1 VPVNSLIER
10 LGAMQFTWR
19 DSIDI
24 VLVAIILYNIL
35 ALIRG
40 TRAMQMTIGLVLLAS
55 SYFVAQAFDLPALEA
70 LSREILFY
78 LPFAIIVLFQL
89 EIRRALARVGANR
102 VFGLLAHRAHG
113 AIHDPVLDAA
123 FHLAENRIGAL
134 IVIERSQSLRA
145 YIETGKAID
154 GVVSWDL
161 LVNIFTPG
169 APLHDGAVIIQGA
182 RIAAA
187 GAFLP
192 LPSAKP
198 DQPISHGTR
207 HHAAVG
213 LTEETD
219 AFVIV
224 ISEENGQVAA
234 SREGRLFENLK
245 RHELARLLDQT
256 PDGVVAA

>member
-1 VPVNSLIER
+1 MNSLIER

-24 VLVAIILYNIL
+24 LLVAVILYNIL

-40 TRAMQMTIGLVLLAS
+40 TRAMQITIGLLLLAS

-70 LSREILFY
+70 ISREILFY

-89 EIRRALARVGANR
+89 EIRRALARVGSNP
-102 VFGLLAHRAHG
+102 VFALLSHRTRG
-113 AIHDPVLDAA
+113 SIYDPVLDAS
-123 FHLAENRIGAL
+123 FDLAEKGIGAL

-145 YIETGKAID
+145 YIETGKEID
-154 GVVSWDL
+154 AVVSRDL

-169 APLHDGAVIIQGA
+169 APLHDGAVIIQGG

-192 LPSAKP
+192 LPSGKP
-198 DQPISHGTR
+198 DQTISHGTR

-245 RHELARLLDQT
+245 RQELAGLLDA
-256 PDGVVAA
+256 PRDGAAAA